1 MKEEIKEILIKALDI
16 ERWAPKTNT
25 TYPFLEDEEKEEM
38 VNNIIKELEANEYHI
53 SKVVGWERYKVNKK
67 E

>member
-1 MKEEIKEILIKALDI
+1 MNEEIKKILMKALDI
-16 ERWAPKTNT
+16 ERWAPKTNA

-38 VNNIIKELEANEYHI
+38 VNNIIKELKANEYDI
-53 SKVVGWERYKVNKK
+53 SKVVGWERYKINKK